1 MRSART
7 WPMASSAMSSAT
19 PSLDISVR
27 AVRRRSCKQ
36 KLTPEACRRLATH
49 LVQPARRPPV
59 AGEGNR
65 SLLVVTGAPVMTWR
79 MRSVSGTSCCAPV
92 LACSGRTTMR
102 SAKRS
107 RARSSWASSPRR
119 SPVSRARRTRPPKL
133 PRLSAACHTLRI
145 SSSLKSRPPLA
156 AALRRSARERIG
168 RRRPASGLAVR
179 NPLPTH
185 HSRNTR
191 VNRRRSCAAPG
202 RPTAVGLD
210 CGDGGDELA
219 TGEVGDLLAHEP
231 MQPAAQA
238 RERRLDVDDA
248 AALELLAVLAAFGQ
262 EYPERG
268 LVAHALRVQVGGG

>member
-1 MRSART
+1 
-7 WPMASSAMSSAT
+7 MSSGT
-19 PSLDISVR
+19 PSRLMRVR

-65 SLLVVTGAPVMTWR
+65 SLLVETGVPVMTAR
-79 MRSVSGTSCCAPV
+79 ISAVNGTSCWAPV

-102 SAKRS
+102 SASRS
-107 RARSSWASSPRR
+107 RACSSCASSPRR
-119 SPVSRARRTRPPKL
+119 RPVSSARRTRPPKDPKL
-133 PRLSAACHTLRI
+133 PALCHSWRI
-145 SSSLKSRPPLA
+145 SSSESARPPLA
-156 AALRRSARERIG
+156 PALSRSARERIG

-191 VNRRRSCAAPG
+191 VNLRRSCAAPG